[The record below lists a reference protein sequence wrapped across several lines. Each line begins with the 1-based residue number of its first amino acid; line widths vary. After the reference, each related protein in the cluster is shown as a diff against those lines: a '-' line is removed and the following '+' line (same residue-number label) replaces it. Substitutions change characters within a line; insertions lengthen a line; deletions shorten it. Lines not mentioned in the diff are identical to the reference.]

1 MKKFLL
7 SIAVAMLSF
16 CTAMAQDISTIPDNS
31 VYTLDLT
38 ATAGS
43 QATLSIHL
51 KNSTPTQGVQITMT
65 LPEGITMAK
74 EGDDYCI
81 DKGAHAQKGQDP
93 EANFVDGVYMIG
105 VLSTGGR
112 EYPGTEGEI
121 ITCVLDIAATVS
133 PGDYEV
139 KLTGVE
145 TNGISGVIS
154 KKGTHDYTGKITITA
169 ATGINDVDAGTA
181 PTDIYSANGM
191 KQKSLQKGLNIVKRN
206 GRVMKVIK

>member
-31 VYTLDLT
+31 VYTLDLS
-38 ATAGS
+38 ATPGT

-81 DKGAHAQKGQDP
+81 DKGARAQKGQDP

-206 GRVMKVIK
+206 GRVVKVMK